1 MDISMILGLT
11 LAGAIML
18 LNGDKRSEKD
28 QKPRTS
34 GKSEFVVSVGGDG
47 AISVSPKQ
55 KSSKDS

>member
-18 LNGDKRSEKD
+18 INGDKRSEKNPK
-28 QKPRTS
+28 QHAS
-34 GKSEFVVSVGGDG
+34 KSEFVVSVGGDG
-47 AISVSPKQ
+47 AISVSPKR